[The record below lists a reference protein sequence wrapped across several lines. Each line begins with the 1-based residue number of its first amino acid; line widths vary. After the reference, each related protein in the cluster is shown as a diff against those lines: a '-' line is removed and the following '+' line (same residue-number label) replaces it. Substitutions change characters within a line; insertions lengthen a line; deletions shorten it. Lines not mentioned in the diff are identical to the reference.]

1 MQHLC
6 DAELIWASGMLA
18 STNYLCQYL
27 NLTGKKVNCDSMDA
41 SKDTT
46 GLTTE
51 QATSSRLQNGSNT
64 LEMQEDRVFLAVL
77 KEVLMEPMFI
87 ILLAAC
93 IIYFA
98 VGQYQEGFIMLVSIF
113 IVAGISLF
121 QEYRSKNAVQAL
133 KKISAAKAKVL
144 RNGKAIQ
151 INTEEIVVND
161 VLLLEEGEVVAAD
174 GIILAAN
181 DFSIN
186 ESILTGESFAV
197 RKTADDKS
205 NVYKGTLVT
214 SGSATVKVANV
225 GLKTMFGKIGLSLKE
240 ITIVKTPLQNQIRSF
255 VRNMVWAGALAFLIV
270 VGFNFYHSGNLIQ
283 SFLQGLTLAM
293 SILPEE
299 IPVAFSTFQALGA
312 FRLLRNNIIVKQP
325 QYVETLG
332 SATVICADKTG
343 TLTQNKM
350 SIEYL
355 YDAAS
360 KISLAVKNT
369 PALPAAV
376 IEYAM
381 WSSETDPFDP
391 MEKAIHA
398 LYAKNAATDKRG
410 FFKQV
415 HEYPIGGKP
424 PMMTHIFRN
433 GAGETIIAVKGAPE
447 AILRQ
452 SNLSVAALKH
462 IETQSLAYAKLG
474 YRVLGVGKGNWK
486 AAQWPVSQEEFE
498 FEFLGLIAF
507 QDPPKE
513 NIAQTISTFR
523 EAGITVKMITG
534 DYAETALA
542 IAGQIQMDH
551 NSEVLTGQEVLQLS
565 KEALQQKVKQV
576 NIYARMFPE
585 AKLKVIDAL
594 KENGEVV
601 AMTGDGV
608 NDGPALK
615 AAHIGIAMG
624 QRGSEVAK
632 SAASLILTD
641 DDLAHMTEAVA
652 LGRKIYDN
660 LKKAIQYIVSIHIPI
675 ILIVTVPLLLMWKFT
690 DIFSPVHVIFLELIM
705 GPTCSIIY
713 ENEPMEPGT
722 MQRPPR
728 MMGATFLSLKQ
739 LAVSIVQGLMIT
751 AGCLGIGYF
760 YIREGSDDTTVRT
773 IIFITLL
780 FSNVF
785 LTLVNR
791 SFYYSILQTL
801 RYKNNLVPLIIGI
814 TLLLIAALLYVPF
827 VQQLFRL
834 TPLTINTIG
843 VCMMA
848 GLVSTCWLEGWKY
861 FQRKNIGK
869 I

>member
-1 MQHLC
+1 
-6 DAELIWASGMLA
+6 
-18 STNYLCQYL
+18 
-27 NLTGKKVNCDSMDA
+27 MDILDN
-41 SKDTT
+41 K

-51 QATSSRLQNGSNT
+51 QVTASRQQHGSNT
-64 LEMQEDRVFLAVL
+64 LEMKEDRVLLEVL
-77 KEVLMEPMFI
+77 KEVVLEPMFI

-93 IIYFA
+93 IIYFV
-98 VGQYQEGFIMLVSIF
+98 VGQYQEGIIMLVSIF

-121 QEYRSKNAVQAL
+121 QEYRSKNAVHAL

-144 RNGKAIQ
+144 RNGIATSIA
-151 INTEEIVVND
+151 TEEIVVD
-161 VLLLEEGEVVAAD
+161 DLLLLEEGEVVAAD
-174 GIILAAN
+174 GLIIAAN

-197 RKTADDKS
+197 TKTADDKS
-205 NVYKGTLVT
+205 TVYKGTLIT
-214 SGSATVKVANV
+214 SGSATVKVTDV

-240 ITIVKTPLQNQIRSF
+240 ITVTKTPLQLQIRSF
-255 VRNMVWAGALAFLIV
+255 VRNMVWIGTVAFLIV
-270 VGFNFYHSGNLIQ
+270 VGFNYYHSGDIVQ

-312 FRLLRNNIIVKQP
+312 FRLLKNNIIVKQP

-332 SATVICADKTG
+332 SATVICCDKTG

-355 YDAAS
+355 YDAALKLS
-360 KISLAVKNT
+360 VEVKSNT
-369 PALPAAV
+369 SMPMQL

-391 MEKAIHA
+391 MEKAIHQ
-398 LYAKNAATDKRG
+398 LYEKTTVADKRKV
-410 FFKQV
+410 FVQV

-424 PMMTHIFRN
+424 PMMTHIFKN
-433 GAGETIIAVKGAPE
+433 SEGGIIIAAKGGPE

-452 SNLSVAALKH
+452 SNLSVAELKH
-462 IETQSLAYAKLG
+462 IEEQSLAYAKMG
-474 YRVLGVGKGNWK
+474 YRVLGVGKGKWTEK
-486 AAQWPVSQEEFE
+486 KWPVSQQEFE

-513 NIAQTISTFR
+513 NIINTIQTFR
-523 EAGITVKMITG
+523 AAGIPVKMITG

-542 IAGQIQMDH
+542 IAGQIKLDH
-551 NSEVLTGQEVLQLS
+551 NSEVLTGEQVLHCT
-565 KEALQQKVKQV
+565 KEELQQKVQQV

-594 KENGEVV
+594 KEDGEVV

-624 QRGSEVAK
+624 KRGSEVAK

-641 DDLAHMTEAVA
+641 DDLAHMTDAVA

-675 ILIVTVPLLLMWKFT
+675 ILTVTLPLLLAWQFT

-728 MMGATFLSLKQ
+728 KAGATFLSLKQ
-739 LAVSIVQGLMIT
+739 LMLSIIQGLMIT
-751 AGCLGIGYF
+751 AGCLSIGY
-760 YIREGSDDTTVRT
+760 YYMQQGSDATTVRT
-773 IIFITLL
+773 VIFVTLL
-780 FSNVF
+780 FSNIF

-791 SFYYSILQTL
+791 SFVYSVFKTIT
-801 RYKNNLVPLIIGI
+801 YKNNLVPLIIGI
-814 TLLLIAALLYVPF
+814 TLVFIALLIYLPF
-827 VQQLFRL
+827 VRDLFRL
-834 TPLTINTIG
+834 NTLSFTAIATC
-843 VCMMA
+843 VA
-848 GLVSTCWLEGWKY
+848 VAIASTLWIDIWKLV
-861 FQRKNIGK
+861 K
-869 I
+869 IKRD